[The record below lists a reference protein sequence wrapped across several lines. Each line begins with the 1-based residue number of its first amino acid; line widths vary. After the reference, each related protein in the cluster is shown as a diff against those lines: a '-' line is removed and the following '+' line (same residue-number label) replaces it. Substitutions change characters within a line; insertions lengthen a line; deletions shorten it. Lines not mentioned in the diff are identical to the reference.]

1 MSGVR
6 TQRVMAAIGGA
17 LVLLLS
23 ACGGQE
29 AGPTPKQG
37 GEPGPDALPL
47 KLNALTADQCFLA
60 PDQQQPK
67 ECEKYVTELGNTAA
81 QVRARAGVK
90 DVPLSKL
97 ADQLD
102 KGVKAYRDNTC
113 NTVDKP
119 GNGPC
124 TQAVADIAAALNAIK
139 TSVNSQPS
147 PS

>member
-1 MSGVR
+1 
-6 TQRVMAAIGGA
+6 MAAIGGA

-23 ACGGQE
+23 ACGGHE

-37 GEPGPDALPL
+37 GSAGPDALPV
-47 KLNALTADQCFLA
+47 KLNALTADQCFLS
-60 PDQQQPK
+60 PDQQSPK
-67 ECEKYVTELGNTAA
+67 GCEKYVTEIGNTAA

-90 DVPLSKL
+90 NVPLGQL

-113 NTVDKP
+113 NTVGTP

-124 TQAVADIAAALNAIK
+124 TRAVSDIAATLTAIK
-139 TSVNSQPS
+139 SSVDSQP
-147 PS
+147 PTG

>member
-1 MSGVR
+1 
-6 TQRVMAAIGGA
+6 MAAIGGA

-23 ACGGQE
+23 ACGGNE

-37 GEPGPDALPL
+37 GTPGPDALPL
-47 KLNALTADQCFLA
+47 KLTALTADQCFLK

-67 ECEKYVTELGNTAA
+67 GCEKYVTELGNTAA
-81 QVRARAGVK
+81 QVRQRAGVK
-90 DVPLSKL
+90 DVQLAKL

-102 KGVKAYRDNTC
+102 KAVGAYRGNTC

-124 TQAVADIAAALNAIK
+124 TQAVSDIAAALNAIK
-139 TSVNSQPS
+139 TSVDSQPTTS
-147 PS
+147 